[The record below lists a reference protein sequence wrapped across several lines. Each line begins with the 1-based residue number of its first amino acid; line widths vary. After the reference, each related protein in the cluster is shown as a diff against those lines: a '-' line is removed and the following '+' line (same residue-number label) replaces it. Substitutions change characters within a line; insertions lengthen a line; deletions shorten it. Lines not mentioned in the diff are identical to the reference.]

1 MMHAMHLQSAATS
14 TFEELTFLLPSP
26 ELDEVQAAAAAVA
39 SVAVAFTGDRS
50 GVLRL
55 RLCGPVLPQL
65 AANMLGS
72 GEPPALLLQCDALG
86 ELANVIC
93 GNVLPA
99 VAGAHAVIRLSPPQV
114 VLGAGDD
121 DVMTDAV
128 VLGLE
133 EGRVELRLC
142 LEAS

>member
-1 MMHAMHLQSAATS
+1 MMHALHLQSAATS
-14 TFEELTFLLPSP
+14 TFEELTFLLPSA
-26 ELDEVQAAAAAVA
+26 ELDEAQAAAAAVA
-39 SVAVAFTGDRS
+39 SVVVPFGGDRA
-50 GVLRL
+50 GALGMRVY
-55 RLCGPVLPQL
+55 GPLLPQL

-72 GEPPALLLQCDALG
+72 GEPPTLAMQCDALG

-99 VAGAHAVIRLSPPQV
+99 VAGSQAVFRLSPPQV
-114 VLGAGDD
+114 QLGAGGWPASGCDS
-121 DVMTDAV
+121 V

-142 LEAS
+142 FEA